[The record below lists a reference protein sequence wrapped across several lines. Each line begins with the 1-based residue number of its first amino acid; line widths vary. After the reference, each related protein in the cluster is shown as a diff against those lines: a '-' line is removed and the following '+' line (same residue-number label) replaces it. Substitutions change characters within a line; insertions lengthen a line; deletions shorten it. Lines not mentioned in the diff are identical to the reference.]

1 MIARPVTVAGLFL
14 LLADVVVAQPISAQ
28 SISLQAV
35 LSGAHHCFQRA
46 DERAC
51 ERTLDQSELLQ
62 RQASDREAY
71 SCQTL
76 LLGLQADLILQQL
89 GHGRSNRAVAD
100 FEAIQRGC
108 MGF

>member
-14 LLADVVVAQPISAQ
+14 LLADVVVAQPMSAR

-35 LSGAHHCFQRA
+35 LRGAHHCLQRA
-46 DERAC
+46 DAPAY
-51 ERTLDQSELLQ
+51 ERTLDQTELLQ

-71 SCQTL
+71 PCQTL